1 MSKLGLEIALLPS
14 QWSLT
19 RFQCMVIAGVI
30 GASITVTIQTLKV
43 LSKLRQD
50 GKSIVNPLLNLLPF
64 LIFLPA
70 SYTWCFYSSIALQF
84 HPLTSVLLIS
94 TTFTDMVSHIMLM
107 HICDDPLS
115 PIGRILAYNMILL
128 PLHVW
133 ISGSMPTVSVLHQI
147 VVAVDELTLLRA
159 LTAFS
164 VILTTRKLYLVS
176 ETSNLH
182 ESCSLFPL

>member
-1 MSKLGLEIALLPS
+1 
-14 QWSLT
+14 
-19 RFQCMVIAGVI
+19 MVIAGVI

-43 LSKLRQD
+43 LRKLRQD

-70 SYTWCFYSSIALQF
+70 SYIWCFISSIALQS

-115 PIGRILAYNMILL
+115 PVGRILAYCMMLL

-133 ISGSMPTVSVLHQI
+133 ISDSMPAGSVLHQI
-147 VVAVDELTLLRA
+147 VVAVEEVTLLRA
-159 LTAFS
+159 LTTFS

-176 ETSNLH
+176 EISILH
-182 ESCSLFPL
+182 EHSLLFTL